1 MRYSA
6 YISNK
11 RNILPKVQN
20 KPSKTDQALFL
31 MSHPFPTISHQGQ
44 VQSWALTPD
53 ALALEH
59 LAKGIWD
66 CAVQTKQ
73 RPLVVLSTA
82 GPLIGLRAA
91 LEQNRPTGLP
101 NNIAFLPQVISF
113 TDWLEAAP
121 GAWKFPKR
129 QTDLERW
136 LSVFVN
142 LRKHKTL
149 QAWFKAE
156 SEAGAWGLAQA
167 VIDACDSLSELVV
180 PQLQGELNA
189 LLDTHSLDAQA
200 WLKRVELVLDQAI
213 AKAYVGLSKKVVDE
227 ESAVLLTFWRYLTNV
242 GDPVIRKH
250 LAMAAHLQA
259 VKENAENSHGTAR
272 PFIWVQTADP
282 KPVDQELIDR
292 YLSDYAQFASVVRV
306 NLDWKTVA
314 LWPEALC
321 GQDAEGEI
329 VIADASEQQQVE
341 QNIHSSRH
349 DGWRL
354 LAARR
359 FEELAWVAAKSI
371 ESHLIAKRKNIALVA
386 QDRLA
391 ARRARALLSRLGSSL
406 RIRDETG
413 WKLSTTR
420 AAAAFDSFLE
430 LIRAPKEGPSAS
442 VLLEFLQNP
451 YFDLAY
457 SLQKS
462 PEVCVGLI
470 AQLEDILLASQA
482 KSGWE
487 TFIAAIEKAN
497 GYTSAHG
504 GSPNEQLI
512 ALIRFTKKLHLAW
525 QSPLLQCSSAYSQLQ
540 INLQDAGMAQRLE
553 KDAAG
558 KQLLEVL
565 KRFDLRG
572 GLYNNLE
579 MRLPEWLSLLKTVI
593 EEASYEEAGKEAE
606 ATLSILPLSSTRLR
620 EFDAVVVVGCDEQQL
635 PAFSEPPLFFS
646 DALNRYLKA
655 STIAAQYIQQARD
668 LSQLLVSCKR
678 VDLIWQSKSKSGEPL
693 RPSAWIQRLQVAL
706 KKEIPWEV
714 LEAKLKPYE
723 GQSQPIQT
731 SVSIPDVDLS
741 IPTTVSPSAY
751 KALRDCPYRYYV
763 SNLLGLRKAKDF
775 EEGFDASLAGQTLHA
790 ILKNFFQAL
799 KTEEKKSHSSIHG
812 GADARR
818 QWMIDHLMK
827 FSEKEFEKLI
837 AGDARILGTLRDW
850 QKQIPS
856 FVKWQLDRESEGWRY
871 HDAELPIGF
880 TLEIT
885 DPNGVKQD
893 IRIAGRADRFDIH
906 QSDAGAAAVID
917 YKNQKIKKITQ
928 RAENILDD
936 PQLLIY
942 ARGATENSTEARIP
956 GRAVEQAEWVTLRAD
971 IKDEEKTIRV
981 HPVENMSGVMA
992 AFSEQVVNDLND
1004 LWARKPMT
1012 AFAPDSVCQYCE
1024 ARGIC
1029 RKGMW

>member
-1 MRYSA
+1 M
-6 YISNK
+6 
-11 RNILPKVQN
+11 PQ
-20 KPSKTDQALFL
+20 
-31 MSHPFPTISHQGQ
+31 PFPTISDQKQ
-44 VQSWALTPD
+44 VQSWLITPD
-53 ALALEH
+53 ASALEQ
-59 LAKGIWD
+59 LAKGIWN
-66 CAVQTKQ
+66 CALQTQQ

-82 GPLIGLRAA
+82 GPLIGVRAA
-91 LEQNRPTGLP
+91 LEQNRRDDLP
-101 NNIAFLPQVISF
+101 SNIAFLPQVMSF

-121 GAWKFPKR
+121 GAWKFPKK
-129 QTDLERW
+129 QSDLERW

-142 LRKHKTL
+142 LRKHRTL

-167 VIDACDSLSELVV
+167 VIDACDALSELVV
-180 PQLQGELNA
+180 PQLQSELNA
-189 LLDTHSLDAQA
+189 LLDTHSLDTEA
-200 WLKRVELVLDQAI
+200 WLKKVELVLDQAI
-213 AKAYVGLSKKVVDE
+213 AKAYVGLSRNVVDE
-227 ESAVLLTFWRYLTNV
+227 ESAVLLTFWRYLTSI

-259 VKENAENSHGTAR
+259 VKKSAEKNYGEVR

-282 KPVDQELIDR
+282 KPVEQELIDR
-292 YLSDYAQFASVVRV
+292 YLSEYAQYAPVVCV
-306 NLDWKTVA
+306 NLDWQTVA

-321 GQDAEGEI
+321 GQDTEGEI
-329 VIADASEQQQVE
+329 VVADAAEEQQVE
-341 QNIHSSRH
+341 HNINSSRH
-349 DGWRL
+349 EGWRL

-359 FEELAWVAAKSI
+359 FEELAWVAAKAI
-371 ESHLIAKRKNIALVA
+371 ESHLVAKKKNIALVA

-391 ARRARALLSRLGSSL
+391 ARRARALLSRLGNSL

-451 YFDLAY
+451 YFDLGH

-462 PEVCVGLI
+462 PEVCLGLI
-470 AQLEDILLASQA
+470 AQFEDVLLASQA
-482 KSGWE
+482 RSGWE
-487 TFIAAIEKAN
+487 TFVAAINKAN
-497 GYTSAHG
+497 GYASTHG

-512 ALIRFTKKLHLAW
+512 ELIQFAKKLHLAW
-525 QSPLLQCSSAYSQLQ
+525 QSPLLDCSSAYSQMQKSLE
-540 INLQDAGMAQRLE
+540 DAGMTQRLE

-565 KRFDLRG
+565 KRFDLSG
-572 GLYNNLE
+572 GVYQNLK

-646 DALNRYLKA
+646 DTLNRYLKA
-655 STIAAQYIQQARD
+655 STITAQYIQQARD
-668 LSQLLVSCKR
+668 LSQLLVSCKN

-693 RPSAWIQRLQVAL
+693 RPSAWIQRLQAML
-706 KKEIPWEV
+706 KKKMPWEAV
-714 LEAKLKPYE
+714 EAKLKPFE
-723 GQSQPIQT
+723 GQSQPIQK
-731 SVSIPDVDLS
+731 SVSIPDSDLK

-763 SNLLGLRKAKDF
+763 SNLLGLRKAKEF

-790 ILKNFFQAL
+790 LLKNFFQAL

-812 GADARR
+812 GTDARR

-856 FVKWQLDRESEGWRY
+856 FVNWQLSRENEGWRY

-880 TLEIT
+880 TLTIT
-885 DPNGVKQD
+885 APDGVKQD

-906 QSDAGAAAVID
+906 QSDASAAAVID
-917 YKNQKIKKITQ
+917 YKSQKIKKITQ

-942 ARGATENSTEARIP
+942 ARGATENPIEARIP
-956 GRAVEQAEWVTLRAD
+956 GRVIEQAEWVTLRAD
-971 IKDEEKTIRV
+971 IKDKEKIVRV
-981 HPVENMSGVMA
+981 HPVADMSAVMA
-992 AFSEQVVNDLND
+992 EFSEQVINDLSD
-1004 LWARKPMT
+1004 LWAHKPMT